1 MKTVLNPRWLLVV
14 NTLPLFILFLLYFGA
29 YKIINTLLTEENITA
44 WIEVGSSLLVLAIAN
59 LIYTFWAILKRQQVS
74 VIYAVTA
81 IFAYITFLYL
91 YDIQA
96 DNIIPRSIP
105 RWMLPTNM
113 IVYVGT
119 FVMPTLTHALLC
131 LIVHSTTKQEEEQG
145 ELLTHSSNY
154 NLLAY
159 ILPPIL
165 WFSLFMLIIP
175 FWKPMGLRNIEQH
188 ILVVVAIIGIVAFM
202 FLVGRTV
209 YVVTVKRVKSW
220 QEYSVGINIIVG
232 IFLPLGALLLNK
244 TLDNLFGN
252 YESEWFY
259 ILAACNGVIL
269 SLPELEKPT
278 YRLGLFM
285 ARSLSYPFIV
295 YFFLIF
301 LPYAPFSFPLLLA
314 LGLGFLLLLPMILM
328 ILQTNV
334 MRTDFQYLF
343 AHFPKKFVYTIFG
356 LGILVMPLSITFA
369 FWQEKQALYQ
379 ALDYVYEPNLAQK
392 DEEIDKVD
400 AKDLADVLMQVRQ
413 NKEGNRG
420 WKNNDIPFIS
430 MYYNWLVLDN
440 MTLDETKI
448 RHLESI
454 FLGTPTIL
462 PNTQN
467 WQQNNTDSTKI
478 TKITTNTTYDSIK
491 KQYRTWIDLEIKD
504 QRVNTAD
511 WRQGEFETVFELP
524 AGVYI
529 SDYYLWIGEEKV
541 FGILAEKKAA
551 MWVYRQITATRRDPG
566 ILNYV
571 AGNKIRFRV
580 FPFAVGELRK
590 TGIEVLHKEPL
601 IAAPHPLT
609 PSPSERGNKT
619 PLPIG
624 EGQGVG
630 SILLTEVGFTSGAGR
645 LAIFS
650 YDKKAAYLSATFKQ
664 TLPKVKRNPY
674 LHFIID
680 GSEKGKS
687 QLRHF
692 GEVVNEI
699 IKTNPNLA
707 TNVKITFANAY
718 SKSIDFTQDWQKNIA
733 EQTFEGGFY
742 AERAIEKIYYEQRK
756 NITNSYPILVIL
768 ASEKNHII
776 LNKDFTE
783 STKVIPEMPNYFLYL
798 PNDAKKLETYNFD
811 NQSITDST
819 QAITQDFLLKT
830 DLQEVFAWTH
840 ENKTYYLKNDS
851 TATIV
856 NLENDKPFHT
866 EFTEKDWLSGLTLEG
881 QYQTMLQN
889 PHTTEDLWLK
899 LVKGSFDTKIMTP
912 LTSYISLE
920 NEAQRQALLYK
931 QQQVLN
937 SKKSLDIPE
946 PDNFQSMSEPSW
958 WVCAIILLAL
968 LRWKKLNIFRI
979 FFNKSATKQ

>member
-14 NTLPLFILFLLYFGA
+14 NTLPLLILFLLYFGA
-29 YKIINTLLTEENITA
+29 YKIINTLLDKENITA

-59 LIYTFWAILKRQQVS
+59 LIYTFWAIIKRQQVS
-74 VIYAVTA
+74 VVYAVTA
-81 IFAYITFLYL
+81 IFAYITFIYL

-96 DNIIPRSIP
+96 YNIIPRHIP

-113 IVYVGT
+113 LLYVGT
-119 FVMPTLTHALLC
+119 FIMPTLTHALLC
-131 LIVHSTTKQEEEQG
+131 LIVHSTTTQEEEQG
-145 ELLTHSSNY
+145 ELLTDSSNY
-154 NLLAY
+154 SFLAY

-165 WFSLFMLIIP
+165 WFSLFILIVP
-175 FWKPMGLRNIEQH
+175 FWKPLGLRNMEQH
-188 ILVVVAIIGIVAFM
+188 LLVVLAIIGIVIFM

-220 QEYSVGINIIVG
+220 QEYSVGINIVVG
-232 IFLPLGALLLNK
+232 IFLPLGALLLNQK
-244 TLDNLFGN
+244 LDNLFGN
-252 YESEWFY
+252 YEDDWFY
-259 ILAACNGVIL
+259 ILTACNGVIL

-285 ARSLSYPFIV
+285 ARSISYPFIV

-301 LPYAPFSFPLLLA
+301 LPYAPLSFPLLLA
-314 LGLGFLLLLPMILM
+314 VGLGFLLLLPMILM
-328 ILQTNV
+328 ILQTNI
-334 MRTDFQYLF
+334 MRTDMQYL
-343 AHFPKKFVYTIFG
+343 ANHFPKKFVYAIFG
-356 LGILVMPLSITFA
+356 LGILVMPLSVTFS

-392 DEEIDKVD
+392 DEEIEKVD
-400 AKDLADVLMQVRQ
+400 AKNLEEVLAQVRQ

-440 MTLDETKI
+440 MTLDEAKI

-454 FLGTPTIL
+454 FLGFPNLTPTQQ
-462 PNTQN
+462 T
-467 WQQNNTDSTKI
+467 WQQNSTDSTKI
-478 TKITTNTTYDSIK
+478 TKITTNTTYDSAK

-541 FGILAEKKAA
+541 HGILAEKKAA

-571 AGNKIRFRV
+571 SGNKIRFRV

-590 TGIEVLHKEPL
+590 TGIEVLHKEP
-601 IAAPHPLT
+601 APHPPKGELSSPLT
-609 PSPSERGNKT
+609 PEGGISTVFPLRGLGGFQASEV
-619 PLPIG
+619 L
-624 EGQGVG
+624 
-630 SILLTEVGFTSGAGR
+630 
-645 LAIFS
+645 FS
-650 YDKKAAYLSATFKQ
+650 HDQKAAYLSAAFKQ
-664 TLPKVKRNPY
+664 TLPKVKRKPY
-674 LHFIID
+674 LHFIVDCSVNKEGFYRNDYQNII
-680 GSEKGKS
+680 
-687 QLRHF
+687 
-692 GEVVNEI
+692 GECISKNPSL
-699 IKTNPNLA
+699 TNNS
-707 TNVKITFANAY
+707 KITFANAY
-718 SKSIDFTQDWQKNIA
+718 TKTVTINDNWQKVLQKQKFSN
-733 EQTFEGGFY
+733 GFY
-742 AERAIEKIYYEQRK
+742 LDRAIEKILYEEAKNPSNTFPIIYVISPNVRGAESKYTTPIITKSFADYRNVLLENDKYYLFDSYDFNDDAYIFSNLNEEQYSLIDIEANNVEQNIKSK
-756 NITNSYPILVIL
+756 NLLQKWQKEQPEVL
-768 ASEKNHII
+768 AWK
-776 LNKDFTE
+776 
-783 STKVIPEMPNYFLYL
+783 YG
-798 PNDAKKLETYNFD
+798 
-811 NQSITDST
+811 
-819 QAITQDFLLKT
+819 
-830 DLQEVFAWTH
+830 
-840 ENKTYYLKNDS
+840 NKTYYLKNDS
-851 TATIV
+851 TATVV

-866 EFTEKDWLSGLTLEG
+866 EFAEKDWLSGLTLEG

-889 PHTTEDLWLK
+889 PHKTEDLWLK

-958 WVCAIILLAL
+958 WVCVIILLAL
-968 LRWKKLNIFRI
+968 LGWKKL
-979 FFNKSATKQ
+979 KL